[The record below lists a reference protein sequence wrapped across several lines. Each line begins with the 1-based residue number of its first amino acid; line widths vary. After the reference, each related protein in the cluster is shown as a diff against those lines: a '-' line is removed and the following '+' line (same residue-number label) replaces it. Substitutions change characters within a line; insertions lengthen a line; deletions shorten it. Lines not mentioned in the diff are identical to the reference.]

1 MTGDCVMTEHTSGDP
16 DADDRFVRLDDG
28 DMHVVEDGKPDASG
42 VLLIHG
48 TAGSTAWWDPV
59 VPRLA
64 DAYRVIRVDLL
75 GHGRSASPTDGSDIP
90 TQASRVGAALDRLG
104 AGRVAVIGHSTGG
117 TVATALAEQRPDAA
131 AALALIDTGPSSD
144 AYISQG
150 LLPRLLLAPLPWRLL
165 WRLRTE
171 ATIRKVMRT
180 AFTRPIDIPD
190 AIIEDTLGMTHR
202 AVAGTARASLDYLGQ
217 QTLPDRLA
225 PLGASG
231 LRHRRPPVALLVG
244 SRLPHCARRPRRVA
258 AGRGTHPDAGRPAN
272 DREIAAGLCRTR
284 RAPQLT
290 APRYGHPGPTGRSHS
305 FARNSGPAA
314 PAAQLPPPPQ
324 ELERMHRGGWQ
335 ASFDNLDRVFAARW

>member
-1 MTGDCVMTEHTSGDP
+1 MTEHTSGDP

-28 DMHVVEDGKPDASG
+28 DMHVVEDGKPDAPA

-75 GHGRSASPTDGSDIP
+75 GHGRSASPIDGYDIP
-90 TQASRVGAALDRLG
+90 TQARRVGAALDRLG

-117 TVATALAEQRPDAA
+117 TVATALAEQRPEAV
-131 AALALIDTGPSSD
+131 AALALIDTGPSPD

-150 LLPRLLLAPLPWRLL
+150 LLPRLLLAPLPGRLL

-171 ATIRKVMRT
+171 ATIRKAMRT

-202 AVAGTARASLDYLGQ
+202 AVAGTAHASLDYLGQ
-217 QTLPDRLA
+217 QALPDRLA
-225 PLGASG
+225 PLGLPVLVVFG
-231 LRHRRPPVALLVG
+231 TDDHRWRSSSAPAYRIVPGARVELLPGVG
-244 SRLPHCARRPRRVA
+244 HTPMLEDPQTTGKLLLDFAAA
-258 AGRGTHPDAGRPAN
+258 AGHPN
-272 DREIAAGLCRTR
+272 
-284 RAPQLT
+284 
-290 APRYGHPGPTGRSHS
+290 
-305 FARNSGPAA
+305 
-314 PAAQLPPPPQ
+314 
-324 ELERMHRGGWQ
+324 
-335 ASFDNLDRVFAARW
+335 

>member
-1 MTGDCVMTEHTSGDP
+1 MTEHTSGDP

-28 DMHVVEDGKPDASG
+28 DMHVVEDGKPDAPA

-75 GHGRSASPTDGSDIP
+75 GHGRSASHTDGYDIP
-90 TQASRVGAALDRLG
+90 TQARRVGAALDRLG

-117 TVATALAEQRPDAA
+117 TVATALAEQRPDAV

-150 LLPRLLLAPLPWRLL
+150 LLPRLLLAPLPGRLL

-225 PLGASG
+225 PRGLPVLVVFGTDEHRWRSSSAPAYRIVPGA
-231 LRHRRPPVALLVG
+231 RVELLPGVG
-244 SRLPHCARRPRRVA
+244 HTPMLE
-258 AGRGTHPDAGRPAN
+258 D
-272 DREIAAGLCRTR
+272 
-284 RAPQLT
+284 PQT
-290 APRYGHPGPTGRSHS
+290 TGKLLLD
-305 FARNSGPAA
+305 FAA
-314 PAAQLPPPPQ
+314 PAGHP
-324 ELERMHRGGWQ
+324 
-335 ASFDNLDRVFAARW
+335 N